1 MSPTIYA
8 SQNWAPVFFIKKVY
22 KSMSG
27 DGHQVNSGLQEDR
40 DSLFIL
46 FPFVCLIGLRLMAS
60 SVTLP
65 AI

>member
-1 MSPTIYA
+1 
-8 SQNWAPVFFIKKVY
+8 
-22 KSMSG
+22 MSG